1 MVAPEAPERL
11 LALLLAVELERDLAL
26 VWELLVLEEALAQAQ
41 APPEQLPAL
50 EQRELQLPSS
60 QAAAREQPLVLYLLR
75 HPPLHRQ
82 LHRQPEVP
90 EVSESAV
97 QPQP

>member
-1 MVAPEAPERL
+1 MVVPEAPERL
-11 LALLLAVELERDLAL
+11 LALLLAVELEPDLAL

-75 HPPLHRQ
+75 Q